1 MKVEKEEKAVA
12 VYEGGEDA
20 APVDENKPKTR
31 QEHYKEKYGDGY
43 AEGLNKETGINFDR
57 GCTDFLCV
65 VIFLV
70 FVSCMFAVA
79 IFGLIKGEPSRLFAP
94 YDNWNRFCGVDES
107 VKDYPY
113 LFIANFEPAYSDGW
127 YATTGEYEKIY

>member
-1 MKVEKEEKAVA
+1 MRLIGTTYFVLRCLERQAKRFVFQPREWRDFEISMKVEKEEKAVA

-20 APVDENKPKTR
+20 APADENKPKTR

-79 IFGLIKGEPSRLFAP
+79 IFGLVKG
-94 YDNWNRFCGVDES
+94 
-107 VKDYPY
+107 
-113 LFIANFEPAYSDGW
+113 
-127 YATTGEYEKIY
+127 